1 MISKL
6 FELLV
11 LELLALEGENF
22 LSLPLALGVG
32 VFTKLSL
39 DYSTGAAAAAA

>member
-6 FELLV
+6 FEPLV

-22 LSLPLALGVG
+22 LSLLLALGVG
-32 VFTKLSL
+32 VFTRLVS
-39 DYSTGAAAAAA
+39 